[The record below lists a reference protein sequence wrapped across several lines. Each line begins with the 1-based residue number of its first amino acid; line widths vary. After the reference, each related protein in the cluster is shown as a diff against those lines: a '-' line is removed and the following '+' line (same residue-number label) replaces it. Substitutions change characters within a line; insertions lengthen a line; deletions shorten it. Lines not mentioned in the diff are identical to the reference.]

1 MRRSVL
7 LLAAALALVAGG
19 TAQAKEDLGDL
30 LNALNA
36 ERAAAARIE
45 LIERLGATRSER
57 AAQALSGTAR
67 TDADAKV
74 RIAAAKALVAFRNEA
89 AFTSL
94 KELLVAGGIRDVRR
108 QAALGMSAMPDGL
121 AWTVRRIASE
131 QITDRERLLLVSS
144 LGDFPSLDAAGALE
158 RLAASDD
165 AAVRCTALRAM
176 ARHAAGRAELARVAL
191 DVLKRRTDV
200 ETALAV
206 LDACDGV
213 CDADLGPVLPDL
225 LASRDRRVAAAASWL
240 QRRIDAA
247 EAAKLREQQIAD
259 NAKRA
264 KDGYA
269 PLDLP
274 PVPETVA
281 QFRPKVDTV
290 LVYDATGSMAP
301 GHGKSLPE
309 ETLDEAARDEAR
321 RETSFRHAW
330 VAMQDTRR
338 EASDPWSQFFPPV
351 FDASP
356 LRTAR
361 WRQTSVGVDTEGIAV
376 GAALR
381 EVLDRFE
388 WRAGA
393 ARRIVVV
400 SDNYVGDLDLARR
413 TVSAHHDA
421 DGFELEIV
429 LVTQMSDHRRDGWA
443 DLARTAGTTLPERKK

>member
-1 MRRSVL
+1 
-7 LLAAALALVAGG
+7 
-19 TAQAKEDLGDL
+19 
-30 LNALNA
+30 
-36 ERAAAARIE
+36 
-45 LIERLGATRSER
+45 
-57 AAQALSGTAR
+57 
-67 TDADAKV
+67 
-74 RIAAAKALVAFRNEA
+74 
-89 AFTSL
+89 
-94 KELLVAGGIRDVRR
+94 
-108 QAALGMSAMPDGL
+108 
-121 AWTVRRIASE
+121 
-131 QITDRERLLLVSS
+131 
-144 LGDFPSLDAAGALE
+144 
-158 RLAASDD
+158 
-165 AAVRCTALRAM
+165 M
-176 ARHAAGRAELARVAL
+176 ARHAAGRAELSRVAL
-191 DVLKRRTDV
+191 DVLKRRADF
-200 ETALAV
+200 ETTLAV

-213 CDADLGPVLPDL
+213 CDADLAPVLPDFL
-225 LASRDRRVAAAASWL
+225 TNRDRRVASAASWI

-247 EAAKLREQQIAD
+247 EAAERRRQQIAD

-274 PVPETVA
+274 PVPEPVP
-281 QFRPKVDTV
+281 QFRPKIDTV
-290 LVYDATGSMAP
+290 LVYDATGSMAA

-309 ETLDEAARDEAR
+309 ETLDEAARDESR

-338 EASDPWSQFFPPV
+338 EASDPWSAFFPPV
-351 FDASP
+351 FDSAP

-361 WRQTSVGVDTEGIAV
+361 WRLTSVGVDTEGIAV

-413 TVSAHHDA
+413 TVAAHHDA

-429 LVTQMSDHRRDGWA
+429 LVAQMSDHRRDGWA
-443 DLARTAGTTLPERKK
+443 ELARAAGTTLPERKK